1 MVLEPLDHASKG
13 EDIDSMGE
21 SLEIIV
27 KLNNR
32 RRDNELEERDEN
44 DESEKSRRKEKE
56 KLKKKNVKKKGQ
68 SFMEGFKKKRVEK
81 LKHLKIRNSVLPNMK
96 AKLWAMRLLYEKQ
109 RAEERK

>member
-21 SLEIIV
+21 SLERIV

-44 DESEKSRRKEKE
+44 DESEESRRKEKE

-68 SFMEGFKKKRVEK
+68 SFM
-81 LKHLKIRNSVLPNMK
+81 KHLKIRNSVLPNMK